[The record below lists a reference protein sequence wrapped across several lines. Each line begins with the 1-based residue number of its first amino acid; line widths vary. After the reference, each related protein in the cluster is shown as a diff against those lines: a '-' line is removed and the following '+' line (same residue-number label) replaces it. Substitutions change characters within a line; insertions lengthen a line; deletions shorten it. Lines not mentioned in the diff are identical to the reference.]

1 MSSRPSS
8 VLILDDADVPPVPQ
22 AGDGVVVHRAH
33 GLLQAGALLASERP
47 RWLVMNPKRAWHRR
61 VLAVIPHEVRP
72 AVIGVGDGPDDVVD
86 ARWLPSSPLAAV
98 LDGASR
104 EALRRATPPEY
115 ATAA

>member
-8 VLILDDADVPPVPQ
+8 VLILDDADVPPVLL

-47 RWLVMNPKRAWHRR
+47 RWLVVNPKRAWHRR
-61 VLAVIPHEVRP
+61 VLAVIPREVRP
-72 AVIGVGDGPDDVVD
+72 VVIGVGDASGDDVD

-98 LDGASR
+98 LERASR
-104 EALRRATPPEY
+104 EKLRRATPSEY
-115 ATAA
+115 ATVA